1 VGLWQRAAIY
11 GNPEVDQGFGVGNM
25 FGIAGFPSALA
36 FKVGNEP
43 YIRDQ
48 GYSRTRQSASAA
60 EPRKSR
66 PERTR
71 WLDPLA

>member
-36 FKVGNEP
+36 F
-43 YIRDQ
+43 
-48 GYSRTRQSASAA
+48 YSRTRQSASAA